1 MNQRFIILDEY
12 VMHYM
17 SYVYVYVCIYI
28 CIYLY
33 IYKCIVH
40 IHTSTHVSNLL
51 KSSRLLIADHFRDG
65 VIVLFMC
72 VR

>member
-1 MNQRFIILDEY
+1 MIY
-12 VMHYM
+12 HM
-17 SYVYVYVCIYI
+17 SYVYVYVYIYI
-28 CIYLY
+28 YMYIFLY

-51 KSSRLLIADHFRDG
+51 KSSRLLIVDHFRDG
-65 VIVLFMC
+65 VIVLFRC